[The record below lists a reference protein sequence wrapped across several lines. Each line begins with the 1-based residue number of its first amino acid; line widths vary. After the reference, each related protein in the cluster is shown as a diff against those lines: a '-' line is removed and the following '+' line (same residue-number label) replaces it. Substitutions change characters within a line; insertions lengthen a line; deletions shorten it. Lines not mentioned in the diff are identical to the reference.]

1 MQNNK
6 EPFSYTYS
14 AVQQEEVKQI
24 RQKYLPPQEDK
35 LEQLRRLDK
44 SATRPGKI
52 LSLLVGV
59 VGTLLLGV
67 GMCCSM
73 VWTAYF
79 LPGVAIGLVGLVGI
93 GAAFPVYSAV
103 TRRQRKKL
111 APQILK
117 LSQEL
122 TGEM

>member
-52 LSLLVGV
+52 FSLLVGV